1 MAQVRFGAVKFDTDL
16 IVFDK
21 DGTLINFTHLW
32 ASKTRAA
39 VDALA
44 HAINASQELRLSL
57 YASLG
62 CDPVEDRFA
71 PQSPVVTAPL
81 SKLYTIA
88 ATVLYQHG
96 FGWLDA
102 EIKVYSHFAPP
113 MENIFS
119 AEMVEPAADIAALF
133 RSLQEAGVY
142 IAVIT
147 SDDRKPTEETLQ
159 LLKAEEYVSFIAA
172 ADDEY
177 PHKPAP
183 EAVLA
188 ACEWIGASPARTAVV
203 GDSTTDLVMGRRAQ
217 VGLRVGVLTGVMDQ
231 ATLAPYADVVL
242 PSVGEISVAE

>member
-1 MAQVRFGAVKFDTDL
+1 LAQIRFGTVEFNTEL

-21 DGTLINFTHLW
+21 DGTLISFTHLW

-44 HAINASQELRLSL
+44 HAIDAPRELHLAL

-62 CDPVEDRFA
+62 CDPEEDRFA
-71 PQSPVVTAPL
+71 PQSPVVTAPV

-102 EIKVYSHFAPP
+102 EIKVFSHFAPP

-119 AEMVEPAADIAALF
+119 PDMVDPTADIRTLF
-133 RSLQEAGVY
+133 RRLQEVGVY

-147 SDDRKPTEETLQ
+147 SDDRSPTEETLR
-159 LLKAEEYVSFIAA
+159 LLNAEEYVSFIAA
-172 ADDEY
+172 ADDHY

-188 ACEWIGASPARTAVV
+188 ACEWIGASPARTVVV

-217 VGLRVGVLTGVMDQ
+217 VGLCVAVLTGVMDY
-231 ATLAPYADVVL
+231 AILSPYADVVL
-242 PSVGEISVAE
+242 ASVGEISVAE